1 MKGADLAKGIFVLTA
16 LAMLAACGPVPVAQA
31 EQECL
36 ASARLAHAPGG
47 SIWVGI
53 NSEGQTGG
61 GIELTITSD
70 YLTGRD
76 PSEVFNSCVM
86 RRSGQ
91 FPSRPLTDQ
100 PERGGIDLTPDELL
114 PH

>member
-1 MKGADLAKGIFVLTA
+1 MRGAALAKVTALLTA
-16 LAMLAACGPVPVAQA
+16 LALVAACGPVPVAQA

-36 ASARLAHAPGG
+36 ESARLARAPGG
-47 SIWVGI
+47 AVWAGV

-70 YLTGRD
+70 FLTGRD

-86 RRSGQ
+86 RRAGQ
-91 FPSRPLTDQ
+91 FPSRPLALQ
-100 PERGGIDLTPDELL
+100 PGWAG
-114 PH
+114 